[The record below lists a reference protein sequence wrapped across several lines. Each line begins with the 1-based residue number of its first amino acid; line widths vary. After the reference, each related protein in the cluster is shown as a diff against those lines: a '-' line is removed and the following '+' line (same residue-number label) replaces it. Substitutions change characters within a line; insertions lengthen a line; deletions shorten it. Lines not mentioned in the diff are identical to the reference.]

1 MTEKHEIE
9 SMVSDIMDVIEDVEH
24 EAKAMP
30 GHGVEFRSYLY
41 RSINCLKES
50 IKWIDMAEG
59 AMRG

>member
-9 SMVSDIMDVIEDVEH
+9 SMISDIMDVIEDVEH

-30 GHGVEFRSYLY
+30 GHGEQFSWYLY

-50 IKWIDMAEG
+50 VEWIAMAE
-59 AMRG
+59 AEM